1 MGLFR
6 PPLSDTGAS
15 SILVVFTV
23 LGDTYLG
30 FSLGAAYRVVFGCA
44 YALPAVEDDVELT
57 AVDFGPFMV
66 LAAVLGLTYFTPG
79 FCPL

>member
-1 MGLFR
+1 M
-6 PPLSDTGAS
+6 
-15 SILVVFTV
+15 
-23 LGDTYLG
+23 G

-57 AVDFGPFMV
+57 AVDFGPFML
-66 LAAVLGLTYFTPG
+66 LAAVLGLTDLTPG